1 LPQEDFSAPREKTC
15 GERVSRQTLAY
26 LLLDQHLDMPSDTD
40 ASRLRP
46 HAIVLAGGRGTRL
59 EHITTALGEPREKQF
74 CRLGSDATL
83 LQQTVR
89 RLLPLAGA
97 NRTTVVVR
105 GDHHDLAASQLARY
119 PAATLLPQPGDRG
132 TGVAVLTAI
141 LTSLRAASDG
151 VTILSPADHAF
162 NDEIALREVLAR
174 AMAAAVRYR
183 APVLIGAEADSP
195 RGDFGWIMP
204 APCAGD
210 APSRVSRFVEKP
222 PVEEA
227 RRLMDGGGLF
237 NTMLLVAPTAQL
249 FTLFA
254 ETCPDVVSEML
265 PAAFMEG
272 DRRRDFL
279 RWAFNNIPAVD
290 FSRDVLS
297 RAQNL
302 RLMTLPARAGWT
314 DLGDEAR
321 LLEWLED
328 RGERTMAHRIRALRA
343 EAAAPLRPRRAVA
356 ARAALKRAR
365 GSSLSRAAAD
375 RLPN

>member
-1 LPQEDFSAPREKTC
+1 MAC
-15 GERVSRQTLAY
+15 GKRMSRRTLAY
-26 LLLDQHLDMPSDTD
+26 LLLSQHLDMPSDAD
-40 ASRLRP
+40 ASTLRP

-105 GDHHDLAASQLARY
+105 GDHHDLAASQLSRY
-119 PAATLLPQPGDRG
+119 PAATLLAQPGDRG

-141 LTSLRAASDG
+141 LATLRSASNG

-162 NDEIALREVLAR
+162 SDEIALRDVLTR
-174 AMAAAVRYR
+174 ALAAAARYR
-183 APVLIGAEADSP
+183 APVLIGAEADAP

-204 APCAGD
+204 AACAGD
-210 APSRVSRFVEKP
+210 GPSRVSRFVEKP

-227 RRLMDGGGLF
+227 RRLMGSGGRF

-254 ETCPDVVSEML
+254 ETCPEVVSEML

-272 DRRRDFL
+272 DRQKQFL
-279 RWAFNNIPAVD
+279 RWAFSNVPAVD

-297 RAQNL
+297 RAENL
-302 RLMTLPARAGWT
+302 RLMTLPSRAGWT
-314 DLGDEAR
+314 DLGDETR
-321 LLEWLED
+321 LLEWLEA
-328 RGERTMAHRIRALRA
+328 RGEHTTAHRIRALTA
-343 EAAAPLRPRRAVA
+343 DSAAPLRPRRALA
-356 ARAALKRAR
+356 ANPSLRRAR
-365 GSSLSRAAAD
+365 GPALSRAAD

>member
-1 LPQEDFSAPREKTC
+1 MLC
-15 GERVSRQTLAY
+15 GERMSRRTLAY
-26 LLLDQHLDMPSDTD
+26 LLLGRLLDMPSDTD
-40 ASRLRP
+40 ASSLRP

-119 PAATLLPQPGDRG
+119 PAATLLAQPGDRG

-141 LTSLRAASDG
+141 LASLRAASDG

-162 NDEIALREVLAR
+162 SDEIALRSVLTR
-174 AMAAAVRYR
+174 AIAAAARYR
-183 APVLIGAEADSP
+183 APVLIGAEADAP
-195 RGDFGWIMP
+195 RRDFGWIMP
-204 APCAGD
+204 APRSGD
-210 APSRVSRFVEKP
+210 GPARVSSFVEKP
-222 PVEEA
+222 PLDHA
-227 RRLMDGGGLF
+227 RAMMQSGGVF
-237 NTMLLVAPTAQL
+237 NTMLLIAPTAQL

-254 ETCPDVVSEML
+254 EACPDVVSEML

-279 RWAFNNIPAVD
+279 RWAFNNVPAVD

-302 RLMTLPARAGWT
+302 RFMTLPARAGWT
-314 DLGDEAR
+314 DLGDETR
-321 LLEWLED
+321 LLEWLEA

-343 EAAAPLRPRRAVA
+343 ETAAPLRPRRAVA
-356 ARAALKRAR
+356 ARAALRRAR
-365 GSSLSRAAAD
+365 GSGLSRAAAD